1 MLLSRFAR
9 STVIRRAF
17 YSTETPAGLNAGE
30 KHIYEKL
37 TQALEPHKL
46 RVADVSGKT

>member
-17 YSTETPAGLNAGE
+17 YSTDIPSGLSTGE
-30 KHIYEKL
+30 ELIFKKL
-37 TQALEPHKL
+37 NEALNPHKL
-46 RVADVSGKT
+46 RVADVSGK